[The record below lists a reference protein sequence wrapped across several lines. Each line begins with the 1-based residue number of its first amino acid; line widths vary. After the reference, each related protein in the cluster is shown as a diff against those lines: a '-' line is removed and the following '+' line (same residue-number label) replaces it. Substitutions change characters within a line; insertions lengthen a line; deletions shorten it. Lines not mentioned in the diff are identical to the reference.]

1 MNRVI
6 QFFILAFVFVGASV
20 TSLYASDK
28 DSFSRE
34 ASFPGGNEGLSNYLR
49 TNVTYPESA
58 LKNNETG
65 KVFVS
70 FVVEKDGSI
79 GDVKVEKG
87 VSADLDNVAMKVVR
101 EMPKWTPAMKDGKEV
116 RTSLTLPIVFHL
128 PNKVLEK

>member
-1 MNRVI
+1 M
-6 QFFILAFVFVGASV
+6 AS
-20 TSLYASDK
+20 
-28 DSFSRE
+28 
-34 ASFPGGNEGLSNYLR
+34 YLQ

-58 LKNNETG
+58 MKNNEIG

-79 GDVKVEKG
+79 QNVKVEKG
-87 VSADLDNVAMKVVR
+87 VSSILDEEAMRVVR
-101 EMPKWTPAMKDGKEV
+101 NMPKWTPAMKDGKEV

>member
-1 MNRVI
+1 M
-6 QFFILAFVFVGASV
+6 AS
-20 TSLYASDK
+20 
-28 DSFSRE
+28 
-34 ASFPGGNEGLSNYLR
+34 YLQ

-58 LKNNETG
+58 MKNNEIG

-79 GDVKVEKG
+79 QNVKVEKG
-87 VSADLDNVAMKVVR
+87 VSSILDEEAMRVVR
-101 EMPKWTPAMKDGKEV
+101 NMPKWTPAMKDGKKV

>member
-1 MNRVI
+1 MKRFNWKTVWA
-6 QFFILAFVFVGASV
+6 FFAFVCCAAFSF
-20 TSLYASDK
+20 ASD
-28 DSFSRE
+28 RA
-34 ASFPGGNEGLSNYLR
+34 ASFPGGNDALASYLQ

-58 LKNNETG
+58 MKNNEIG

-79 GDVKVEKG
+79 QNVKVEKG
-87 VSADLDNVAMKVVR
+87 VSSILDEEAMRVVR
-101 EMPKWTPAMKDGKEV
+101 NMPKWIPAMKDGKEV